1 MAIGERIHFF
11 RTMRGMTQK
20 YLGMLLGFPEKSAD
34 VRLAQYETGSRTPTK
49 TCWIAHMKEVCG
61 ISVKNATNRISPD
74 KREKPCPPEKMK
86 YIKDA
91 FTHFG
96 MI

>member
-1 MAIGERIHFF
+1 MATYKEIQTYVKE
-11 RTMRGMTQK
+11 K
-20 YLGMLLGFPEKSAD
+20 YGFIP
-34 VRLAQYETGSRTPTK
+34 K

-61 ISVKNATNRISPD
+61 LSTRNAPNRISPD

>member
-1 MAIGERIHFF
+1 MATYKEIQTYVKE
-11 RTMRGMTQK
+11 K
-20 YLGMLLGFPEKSAD
+20 YGFIP
-34 VRLAQYETGSRTPTK
+34 K

-61 ISVKNATNRISPD
+61 ISVKNAPNRISPD

>member
-1 MAIGERIHFF
+1 MATYKEIQAYVKE
-11 RTMRGMTQK
+11 K
-20 YLGMLLGFPEKSAD
+20 YGFIP
-34 VRLAQYETGSRTPTK
+34 K

-61 ISVKNATNRISPD
+61 LSVKKAPNRISPD
-74 KREKPCPPEKMK
+74 KREKPCPPEKMN
-86 YIKDA
+86 YIKDT

>member
-1 MAIGERIHFF
+1 MATYKEI
-11 RTMRGMTQK
+11 QAYVKDK
-20 YLGMLLGFPEKSAD
+20 YGFQP
-34 VRLAQYETGSRTPTK
+34 K

-61 ISVKNATNRISPD
+61 IPVKNAPNRISPAN
-74 KREKPCPPEKMK
+74 REKPCPPEKME

-91 FTHFG
+91 FAHFG

>member
-1 MAIGERIHFF
+1 MATYKEIQAYVKEI
-11 RTMRGMTQK
+11 
-20 YLGMLLGFPEKSAD
+20 YGF
-34 VRLAQYETGSRTPTK
+34 TPK

-61 ISVKNATNRISPD
+61 ISVKNAPNRISPD
-74 KREKPCPPEKMK
+74 KREKACPPEKMK

>member
-1 MAIGERIHFF
+1 MATYKEIQAYVKE
-11 RTMRGMTQK
+11 K
-20 YLGMLLGFPEKSAD
+20 YGFIP
-34 VRLAQYETGSRTPTK
+34 K
-49 TCWIAHMKEVCG
+49 TCWIAHKKEVCG
-61 ISVKNATNRISPD
+61 ISVKNAPNRISPD